1 MLPVRRRGAERGPI
15 TPTALRDLK
24 EFLRQALQLF
34 PLHVTNLNLKKKS
47 HFSFFF
53 LSLLLFFLPPA
64 LYLVF
69 RSCSLH
75 DAGRGSSRPT
85 WPLKP

>member
-1 MLPVRRRGAERGPI
+1 MLPVGRRGAERGLI
-15 TPTALRDLK
+15 TPTAPRDLK

-34 PLHVTNLNLKKKS
+34 PLHVTNLNLKKKNLI
-47 HFSFFF
+47 FLFF
-53 LSLLLFFLPPA
+53 LSLLLFFPPPA